1 MARMIPATISP
12 QNQSK
17 AEAKLFS
24 ALKNSSLDDSY
35 CIFHSLDIL
44 SRNLQ
49 NKFIDGEVD
58 FLIFC
63 QKFGLLTVEVKGGRI
78 KYDGTSKQ
86 WLQNDKPLKESPYHQ
101 AMKNKFAVSA
111 YLHRQLGKKL
121 PLSLAHAACF
131 PDVFQKIGSVPAEA
145 DPQITITGKDLP
157 YLNVAIPSIM
167 DYFCKQNHEPLNKTD
182 TKYVRETLMG
192 VFEYGASLI
201 DLMGQ
206 AEYQVF
212 RLTEEQYSALDTLYE
227 RKKAL
232 IKGYA
237 GTGKTI
243 LAIKKAKELAQDGKK
258 VLILC
263 FNKLLGEYLKKSIAG
278 ASGDI
283 TAATYHAFCL
293 ERLREAGI
301 VIKEQPHDPEIYYK
315 DIPDRF
321 DQLLKKHPLQY
332 DAIIVDEGQDFM
344 TQYWITIEQMLAP
357 DGHFYIFYDPYQN
370 IHKND
375 LDFPVAA
382 EPLVMNRNCR
392 NTRHIAKQLTAFIDC
407 KMKLRDDAPEGV
419 PVEEKWC
426 ATDHERRKE
435 LGRILHT
442 LILEEHIPKERIVI
456 LGNHSIENTC
466 LKGHH
471 QIGNFTIEQDPAEG
485 SQSLRYHTIWKFK
498 GCEADAV
505 ILLDVDKNEDRWTP
519 YDLYT
524 AMSRAKFVLYILY
537 KSQVSAASSFEDV
550 H

>member
-1 MARMIPATISP
+1 MIPATISP
-12 QNQSK
+12 DNESK
-17 AEAKLFS
+17 AEAKLFF
-24 ALKNSSLDDSY
+24 ALKKSSLDDSY
-35 CIFHSLDIL
+35 FIFHSLDIL

-63 QKFGLLTVEVKGGRI
+63 QRFGLLAVEVKGGVI
-78 KYDGTSKQ
+78 KYDGAAAQ
-86 WLQNDKPLKESPYHQ
+86 WFQNNKPLEESPYHQ

-111 YLHRQLGKKL
+111 YLQRQLGKK
-121 PLSLAHAACF
+121 PSLSLGHAACF
-131 PDVFQKIGSVPAEA
+131 PDVFTKIANVPAEA
-145 DPQITITGKDLP
+145 APEITITGTELN
-157 YLNVAIPSIM
+157 YLEVASPSIM
-167 DYFCKQNHEPLNKTD
+167 DHFSKQDQKSLNKTD
-182 TKYVRETLMG
+182 AKYVRETLTG
-192 VFEYGASLI
+192 VFEYGASLV

-206 AEYQVF
+206 AEHRVF

-243 LAIKKAKELAQDGKK
+243 LAIKKAKELAQEGKK

-301 VIKEQPHDPEIYYK
+301 VIKEQPHNPEIYYK

-344 TQYWITIEQMLAP
+344 SPYWITIEQMLAP
-357 DGHFYIFYDPYQN
+357 DGYFYIFYDPYQN

-382 EPLVMNRNCR
+382 EPLVLNRNCR

-419 PVEEKWC
+419 PVEEKWY

-435 LGRILHT
+435 LSRILHT

-471 QIGNFTIEQDPAEG
+471 QIGNFIVEQDPDEG
-485 SQSLRYHTIWKFK
+485 SQALRYHTIWKFK

-519 YDLYT
+519 QDIYT
-524 AMSRAKFVLYILY
+524 AMSRANILLYVLYKDQQIIT
-537 KSQVSAASSFEDV
+537 
-550 H
+550 